1 MSENIFN
8 VFAILLNL
16 IWASHFHC
24 FTIYSADDH
33 YLLWTLCNRHSS
45 ASEVHRGFNFDQ
57 FAFAIPATD
66 HCTILWCSYV
76 RIGTSPWLPTP
87 LSSHAQALLSS
98 TIWGPNQIQ
107 VKPTWRPTMSF
118 GVSWKAFDNIRQS
131 PLFSFTSCFI
141 SNLIINF
148 FAKTSV
154 KV

>member
-1 MSENIFN
+1 MIACSHLPMSSSFCLSVYVLDFVCFVARAWQEYSASVNGRKKLSDTFLMSENIFN

-57 FAFAIPATD
+57 FAFAITATD

-76 RIGTSPWLPTP
+76 RIGTSAWLPTP
-87 LSSHAQALLSS
+87 LSGHAQALLSS
-98 TIWGPNQIQ
+98 
-107 VKPTWRPTMSF
+107 K
-118 GVSWKAFDNIRQS
+118 
-131 PLFSFTSCFI
+131 
-141 SNLIINF
+141 
-148 FAKTSV
+148 
-154 KV
+154 